1 MGAPQRHGDAKVVRQ
16 LRPTYYPE
24 LRRGRD
30 RGYKGGEKQ
39 FLRTWESKCMVNKY
53 LLCQAD

>member
-30 RGYKGGEKQ
+30 RGYKGGEIPKNMGEQ
-39 FLRTWESKCMVNKY
+39 MYGK
-53 LLCQAD
+53 